1 MATTTFRQ
9 GQTTYDRSTFTT
21 QGTAIGA
28 HMVRDLRKFM
38 DNPERRDTP
47 FLNAVSKGGAVSQ
60 IKHEWGMRAVNAR
73 GSTVGVG
80 GIDNNAATTSL
91 PVATGH
97 GVRFQQGH
105 VLRVYAAATP
115 DTYEHFWVTAAPAAD
130 TLTVKRQQGGTSATA
145 FAAGAIIK
153 IIGIAMPE
161 LTTYPLGPVVRGD
174 LFYNYPQRF
183 MTKVQ
188 VDLARE
194 NTPDYENSGSW
205 LNYDAAQKTADLK
218 MDLERALIY
227 GRRQLGTPE
236 TSPKE
241 PYMMSGAL
249 HFAELGGN
257 VYDLGGAVLD
267 IEDVEEA
274 ASDLYD
280 LVGSM
285 AGKDLAMSNAT
296 RRVFNRLIG
305 IKQYRTTSETKAN
318 LTWTS
323 VDFGIANYTFTAYPD
338 IPDGVILIFNRRY
351 MSYHPYK
358 GMDWQSVDRGQEETD
373 GPFIER
379 NILGQ
384 FTMQVEAPTTSAII
398 KDFDIDL
405 TNYPALVTS

>member
-21 QGTAIGA
+21 GGTAIGA

-47 FLNAVSKGGAVSQ
+47 FLNSISKGGAVSQ

-80 GIDNNAATTSL
+80 GITNVATAL

-105 VLRVYAAATP
+105 VIRVYEAATP
-115 DTYEHFWVTAAPAAD
+115 DTFEHMWVTAAPAAD
-130 TLTVKRQQGGTSATA
+130 SLTVKRAQGGTSGTA
-145 FAAGAIIK
+145 FTAGATIK

-161 LTTYPLGPVVRGD
+161 LPTYPQGPVVRGD

-267 IEDVEEA
+267 IEDLEEA
-274 ASDLYD
+274 ASDLFD
-280 LVGSM
+280 LVGNM
-285 AGKDLAMSNAT
+285 QGKDLAMSNAT
-296 RRVFNRLIG
+296 RRIFNRLIG

-323 VDFGIANYTFTAYPD
+323 VDFGNAEYRFTAYPD
-338 IPDGVILIFNRRY
+338 IPDGVILIYNKRY
-351 MSYHPYK
+351 ISYHPYK
-358 GMDWQSVDRGQEETD
+358 GMDWQSTDRGQEETD

-384 FTMQVEAPTTSAII
+384 FTCQVEAPTTSAII
-398 KDFDIDL
+398 KDFSIDL
-405 TNYPALVTS
+405 TAYPALVTS

>member
-1 MATTTFRQ
+1 MTTTFRQ

-28 HMVRDLRKFM
+28 HMKRDLTKFM

-47 FLNAVSKGGAVSQ
+47 FLNSISKGGAVSQ
-60 IKHEWGMRAVNAR
+60 IKHEWGLRAVNAR

-80 GIDNNAATTSL
+80 GIDAVVGTTAL
-91 PVATGH
+91 PVAAGH

-115 DTYEHFWVTAAPAAD
+115 DTFEHFWVTAAPAAD
-130 TLTVKRQQGGTSATA
+130 TLTIKRQQGGTTATA

-161 LTTYPLGPVVRGD
+161 LTTYPLGPSVRGD

-205 LNYDAAQKTADLK
+205 LNYDAAQRTADLK
-218 MDLERALIY
+218 MDLEQALVF
-227 GRRQLGTPE
+227 GRRQRGTPE

-241 PYMMSGAL
+241 PYMMSGAF

-267 IEDVEEA
+267 IEDLEEA
-274 ASDLYD
+274 GSDLYD
-280 LVGSM
+280 LVGSD
-285 AGKDLAMSNAT
+285 AGKSLAMSNAT
-296 RRVFNRLIG
+296 RRIFNRLIG
-305 IKQYRTTSETKAN
+305 IRKYATQSTTTAN

-323 VDFGIANYTFTAYPD
+323 VDFGVANYTFTAYPNL
-338 IPDGVILIFNRRY
+338 PDGVILIYNKNY
-351 MSYHPYK
+351 ISYHPYK
-358 GMDWQSVDRGQEETD
+358 GMDWQSTDRDQEHTD

-379 NILGQ
+379 DILGQ
-384 FTMQVEAPTTSAII
+384 FTCEVQAPITSAVI
-398 KDFDIDL
+398 KDFSMDL
-405 TNYPALVTS
+405 TAYPALVDYT